1 MHPSAKRMNA
11 RTNPRRR
18 ALLGALGTA
27 VMLPAAAQQPARLR
41 RIGFLAATAR
51 PASLNEGNYGKF
63 LQGLRELG
71 YVEGKN
77 IQIEWRFAE
86 GRSERFAAL
95 AAELVQANV
104 EVLLAATGSGVQAA
118 IGATATIPIVMLL
131 VGDAAKYGLV
141 NRLNRPEGN
150 VTGLTNISVEV
161 AVKYV
166 EFLRA
171 TIPKLRGIINLV
183 TSGPGANAVF
193 AKRVETAVKSVGLKY
208 TLVQADDLEQV
219 EKILRSMAKDRTE
232 ALIPS
237 PEPFYSAQ
245 SKAISG
251 LAIKYKIPTM
261 FWTREHVVAGG
272 LMSYGQNNAEH
283 YHRAAAYVDKLL
295 KGAKPADLP
304 VEQPTKVE
312 LVVNGKTAKALGI
325 TLSGEIMLRAEEVI
339 E

>member
-1 MHPSAKRMNA
+1 
-11 RTNPRRR
+11 
-18 ALLGALGTA
+18 
-27 VMLPAAAQQPARLR
+27 MLPAAAQQTGRIR

-71 YVEGKN
+71 HTDGKN

-86 GRSERFAAL
+86 GRAERFAAL

-104 EVLLAATGSGVQAA
+104 EVLVAATGGGVRAA
-118 IGATATIPIVMLL
+118 KEATATIPIVMVT
-131 VGDAAKYGLV
+131 VGNADQLGMVKNL
-141 NRLNRPEGN
+141 RQPEGN
-150 VTGLTNISVEV
+150 ITGLTNISVEV
-161 AVKYV
+161 AVKYI
-166 EFLRA
+166 EFLRV
-171 TIPKLRGIINLV
+171 TLPKLRGITALV
-183 TSGPGANAVF
+183 TSGPTANVVF
-193 AKRVETAVKSVGLKY
+193 AKRVEASVKSVGLKY
-208 TLVQADDLEQV
+208 TLVQADDLEQI
-219 EKILRSMAKDRTE
+219 EKALRSMAKDRTE

-237 PEPFYSAQ
+237 PEPLYSTQ
-245 SKAISG
+245 SKLIAE

-295 KGAKPADLP
+295 KGAKPGDLP
-304 VEQPTKVE
+304 IEQPTKVE
-312 LVVNGKTAKALGI
+312 LVVNGKTAKAIGI
-325 TLSGEIMLRAEEVI
+325 TLPPEILLRAEEVI

>member
-1 MHPSAKRMNA
+1 MN
-11 RTNPRRR
+11 RRKLLR
-18 ALLGALGTA
+18 AAGLAGAGS
-27 VMLPAAAQQPARLR
+27 MLPAAAQQTGRIR

-71 YVEGKN
+71 YTDGKN

-86 GRSERFAAL
+86 GRTERFAAL
-95 AAELVQANV
+95 AAELVQAIV
-104 EVLLAATGSGVQAA
+104 EVLVAATGGGVRAA
-118 IGATATIPIVMLL
+118 REATATIPIVMVT
-131 VGDAAKYGLV
+131 VGSADQLGMVKNL
-141 NRLNRPEGN
+141 RQPEGN
-150 VTGLTNISVEV
+150 IIGLTNISVEV

-166 EFLRA
+166 EFLRV
-171 TIPKLRGIINLV
+171 TLPKLREITALV
-183 TSGPGANAVF
+183 TSGPAANVVF
-193 AKRVETAVKSVGLKY
+193 AKRVEASVKSVGLKY
-208 TLVQADDLEQV
+208 TLVQADDLEQI
-219 EKILRSMAKDRTE
+219 EKALRSMAKDRTE

-237 PEPFYSAQ
+237 PEPLYSTQ
-245 SKAISG
+245 SKLIAE

-295 KGAKPADLP
+295 KGAKPGDLP
-304 VEQPTKVE
+304 IEQPTKVE
-312 LVVNGKTAKALGI
+312 LVVNSKTAKAIGI
-325 TLSGEIMLRAEEVI
+325 TLPPEILLRAEEVI

>member
-1 MHPSAKRMNA
+1 
-11 RTNPRRR
+11 
-18 ALLGALGTA
+18 
-27 VMLPAAAQQPARLR
+27 MLPAAAQQTGRIR

-71 YVEGKN
+71 YTDGKN

-86 GRSERFAAL
+86 GRTERFAAL
-95 AAELVQANV
+95 AAELVQAIV
-104 EVLLAATGSGVQAA
+104 EVLVAATGGGVRAA
-118 IGATATIPIVMLL
+118 REATATIPIVMVT
-131 VGDAAKYGLV
+131 VGSADQLGMVKNL
-141 NRLNRPEGN
+141 RQPEGN
-150 VTGLTNISVEV
+150 ITGLTNISVEV

-166 EFLRA
+166 EFLRV
-171 TIPKLRGIINLV
+171 TLPKLREITALV
-183 TSGPGANAVF
+183 TSGPAANVVF
-193 AKRVETAVKSVGLKY
+193 AKRVEASVKSVGLKY
-208 TLVQADDLEQV
+208 TLVQADDLEQI
-219 EKILRSMAKDRTE
+219 EKALRSMAKDRTE

-237 PEPFYSAQ
+237 PEPLYSTQ
-245 SKAISG
+245 SKLIAE

-295 KGAKPADLP
+295 KGAKPGDLP
-304 VEQPTKVE
+304 IEQPTKVE
-312 LVVNGKTAKALGI
+312 LVVNGKTAKAIGI
-325 TLSGEIMLRAEEVI
+325 TLPPEILLRAEEVI

>member
-1 MHPSAKRMNA
+1 MN
-11 RTNPRRR
+11 RRK
-18 ALLGALGTA
+18 LLGAASLAGA
-27 VMLPAAAQQPARLR
+27 GSVLPAAAQQSGRIR
-41 RIGFLAATAR
+41 RIGFLAANAR
-51 PASLNEGNYGKF
+51 PASLNDGNYGKF

-71 YVEGKN
+71 YLEGKN

-86 GRSERFAAL
+86 GHAERFAAL
-95 AAELVQANV
+95 AADLVRANV
-104 EVLLAATGSGVQAA
+104 EVLVATTGSGVQAA
-118 IGATATIPIVMLL
+118 INATATIPIVMLL

-171 TIPKLRGIINLV
+171 AIPKLRGIINLV

-208 TLVQADDLEQV
+208 TLVQADDLEQI
-219 EKILRSMAKDRTE
+219 EKALRSMAKDRTE

-237 PEPFYSAQ
+237 PEPLYSAQ
-245 SKAISG
+245 SKLIAE

-283 YHRAAAYVDKLL
+283 YHRAATYVDKLL
-295 KGAKPADLP
+295 KGAKPGDLP
-304 VEQPTKVE
+304 IEQPTKVE
-312 LVVNGKTAKALGI
+312 LVVNAKTAKAIGI
-325 TLSGEIMLRAEEVI
+325 TLPPEILLRAEEVI